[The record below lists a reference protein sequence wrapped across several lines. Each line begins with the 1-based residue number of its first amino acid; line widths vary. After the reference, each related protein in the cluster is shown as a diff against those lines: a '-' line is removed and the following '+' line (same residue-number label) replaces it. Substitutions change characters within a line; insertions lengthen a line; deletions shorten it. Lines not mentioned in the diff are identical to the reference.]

1 MPSWQSHVLRLTQHG
16 FRAFTGKFRGLD
28 VGQERRNA
36 ALAER
41 LFRPSAAVQYSAVT
55 AKGVPAEWIT
65 PPGSRPDCVVV
76 YVHGGAFYAGTV
88 TGARPVAAAI
98 ALAARAR
105 VLTFAY
111 RLAPEHPFPAALDD
125 TLAVYEWLRVNG
137 VAPEKLVLVGD
148 SAGGTL
154 ALGLLVRLR
163 DEGKP
168 LPRGAVCLSAATDL
182 TLAGDTWMRN
192 ARNDLLIGADKIR
205 AAVDLYLQGA
215 DARAPLASP
224 LYADL
229 QGLPPL
235 LMLVGSDE
243 CLLADTTRFAA
254 KAQAA
259 GVRVNVEVW
268 ERMQHGWH
276 IIAPLLPE
284 GRRALARVGEFIQ
297 ASTQA

>member
-1 MPSWQSHVLRLTQHG
+1 
-16 FRAFTGKFRGLD
+16 
-28 VGQERRNA
+28 
-36 ALAER
+36 
-41 LFRPSAAVQYSAVT
+41 VT

-65 PPGSRPDCVVV
+65 PPEVGNERVVV

-88 TGARPVAAAI
+88 AGARPVAAAI

-125 TLAVYEWLRVNG
+125 TLAVYEWLLATG
-137 VAPEKLVLVGD
+137 VSTEKIVLVGD

-154 ALGLLVRLR
+154 ALALLVKLR

-168 LPRGAVCLSAATDL
+168 LPQGAVCLSPATDL
-182 TLAGDTWMRN
+182 TLSGDTWTRN
-192 ARNDLLIGADKIR
+192 ARQDLLIDADKIR

-215 DARAPLASP
+215 DPRAPLASP

-229 QGLPPL
+229 QALPPL
-235 LMLVGSDE
+235 LILVGSDE
-243 CLLADTTRFAA
+243 CLLSDATRFAA
-254 KAQAA
+254 KARAA
-259 GVRVNVEVW
+259 GVSVSLEIW

-276 IIAPLLPE
+276 ITAPFLPE
-284 GRRALARVGEFIQ
+284 GRRALARIGEFIQ
-297 ASTQA
+297 ASGYD